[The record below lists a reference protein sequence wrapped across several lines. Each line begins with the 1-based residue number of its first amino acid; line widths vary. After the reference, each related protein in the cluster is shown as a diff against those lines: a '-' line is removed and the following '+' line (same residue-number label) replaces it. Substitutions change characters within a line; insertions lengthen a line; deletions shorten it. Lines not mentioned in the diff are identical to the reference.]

1 MGEKQ
6 EPYPCVTPAHIGDSR
21 QRVAR
26 TQREERRG
34 GAGAGYR
41 VLDLVW
47 EGAPQRANVYAC
59 GRRTRGR
66 TEVKHEGVAEQGGM
80 ASEVQMDV

>member
-26 TQREERRG
+26 AQREERRG
-34 GAGAGYR
+34 GAGAGYK
-41 VLDLVW
+41 VHDLMW
-47 EGAPQRANVYAC
+47 EGAPQ
-59 GRRTRGR
+59 
-66 TEVKHEGVAEQGGM
+66 
-80 ASEVQMDV
+80 